1 MRVLSIIIFVLI
13 TILVSTCGSKKEY
26 LAKIEKIDKNFITID
41 QFVKRYKDILFNLSV
56 SDNFEL
62 RRSLL
67 NRMIDELILI
77 EESKRIG
84 LNSDSLS
91 KIEIKKIEEQTLVDL
106 YMKKYIFPRIKISE
120 EELKDFFVRINTR
133 IRARHI
139 FTPSLKEADSLYEL
153 IINGKSSFEEI
164 ARQTFNDPVL
174 KSNGGDLGYF
184 SIDEMDP
191 WFEDAAFNSEIGKV
205 TGPVKTAI
213 GYSII
218 KVEDR
223 ITNPLLTEN
232 MYNKSRNKIY
242 NYLLFRKKRMM
253 LRIYSDSLL
262 LVLNIKYN
270 TRALDFL
277 YNLIRSVALNGNFEN
292 RKPLTSEYPLIAWE
306 NKLSHEEKRLTLLW
320 SKLGK
325 RDIRWF
331 FERVGSIGDKQKRW
345 IKTKENLMEFIN
357 GLIIREFLIKE
368 AIRLKIDNTKI
379 YRNMVKERVEN
390 YLLERMKDHLLV
402 SNPIPEDTL
411 KVFYKRNKELF
422 IKPPAISLSKIT
434 LVDRVSA
441 NIVKNMLESGGDFE
455 ELAKK
460 YSEDRVSGVNGGYI
474 GIFRYNDLGKFADTL
489 FSLNK
494 GEWVGPFSIQGKYY
508 FFRCNDKIPVKEANF
523 KDVRDLVYKT
533 MMPFWKE
540 RVIRNYLT
548 LLKSDIELIIN
559 WERLKKININ

>member
-1 MRVLSIIIFVLI
+1 MKRISVLLI
-13 TILVSTCGSKKEY
+13 VTLLTTILASTCGSKKEY
-26 LAKIEKIDKNFITID
+26 LAKIDKNFITKD
-41 QFVKRYKDILFNLSV
+41 QFVKRYKDILFHLSV

-77 EESKRIG
+77 EEAKRIG
-84 LNSDSLS
+84 LNSDSSS

-106 YMKKYIFPRIKISE
+106 YMKKYVFPRIKISE

-153 IINGKSSFEEI
+153 IISGKSSFEEI

-184 SIDEMDP
+184 SIGEMDP

-205 TGPVKTAI
+205 TRPVKTAI

-223 ITNPLLTEN
+223 ITNPLLTED

-242 NYLLFRKKRMM
+242 NYLLFRKKRMT
-253 LRIYSDSLL
+253 LRTYSDSLSQ
-262 LVLNIKYN
+262 VLNIRYN
-270 TRALDFL
+270 NKALNFL
-277 YNLIRSVALNGNFEN
+277 YNFIRGRTLNGNLED
-292 RKPLTSEYPLIAWE
+292 RKPVIPECPFAHWE
-306 NKLSHEEKRLTLLW
+306 NKLSHDEKRLTLLW

-325 RDIRWF
+325 RNIGWF
-331 FERVGSIGDKQKRW
+331 LERVSNIGDKQKRW
-345 IKTKENLMEFIN
+345 IKTKENLIEFIN
-357 GLIIREFLIKE
+357 GLIIREFLMKE
-368 AIRLKIDNTKI
+368 AIRLKIDKTEI
-379 YRNMVKERVEN
+379 YRNTVKERVEN
-390 YLLERMKDHLLV
+390 YLLKRMKDHLLA

-411 KVFYKRNKELF
+411 KAFYKRNKELF

-434 LVDRVSA
+434 LVDRAFA
-441 NIVKNMLESGGDFE
+441 NIVKNMLEAGADFE
-455 ELAKK
+455 ELARK
-460 YSEDRVSGVNGGYI
+460 YSEDRVSGVTGGYI
-474 GIFRYNDLGKFADTL
+474 GVFKYNDLGKFADTL
-489 FSLNK
+489 FSLDK
-494 GEWVGPFSIQGKYY
+494 GEWAGPFSIQGKYY
-508 FFRCNDKIPVKEANF
+508 FFRCNDKIPVNTTDF
-523 KDVRDLVYKT
+523 KDVRNVVYKT

-540 RVIRNYLT
+540 RVMRNHLT
-548 LLKSDIELIIN
+548 LLKSDIELVIN
-559 WERLKKININ
+559 WEILKKININ